1 MELIAIGVQDH
12 TNVVRDRLGA
22 KVRMLCE
29 KGIEVSMTERS
40 AGPLTFLCF
49 HLRDTGRGI
58 PTGQRDLVRYHVA
71 SVLADMIVNEFAR
84 GLVAKMV
91 RERYPYFDDAE
102 QEKVVVCATA
112 ALARQHEPGRTGGT
126 VGEGGSR
133 DDESRCFAR
142 RRNDVLFKVLDYL
155 ENASCLVLD
164 GFIRFRLKDFVDE
177 LREATDAAVDDY
189 MIERE
194 YNEVIR
200 LLKYVV
206 DIQEPKI
213 DAVHVVVR
221 PGGLFRLLDSQ
232 GKVVDNDYLEGLAPE
247 LVETDVDYEDLLM
260 SALISVSPRRIV
272 LHFGRGEG
280 VADTVRRVF
289 EGRVSMCPGCRLCEA
304 YRAKAHVPAGTRTDQ
319 S

>member
-12 TNVVRDRLGA
+12 TNVVRDRLSA

-71 SVLADMIVNEFAR
+71 SVLADMIVNEFAK
-84 GLVAKMV
+84 GLVARIV

-102 QEKVVVCATA
+102 QEKVAVCATA
-112 ALARQHEPGRTGGT
+112 ALARHDAERTGGA
-126 VGEGGSR
+126 GAERDR
-133 DDESRCFAR
+133 DDESRCFMR

-155 ENASCLVLD
+155 ESASCLVLD

-194 YNEVIR
+194 YNEFIR
-200 LLKYVV
+200 LLKYFV

-213 DAVHVVVR
+213 DEVHVVVR
-221 PGGLFRLLDSQ
+221 AGGLFRLLDSQ
-232 GKVVDNDYLEGLAPE
+232 GKVVDNDYLEGLTPE
-247 LVETDVDYEDLLM
+247 LIETDVDYEDLLM

-280 VADTVRRVF
+280 VGDTVRKVF
-289 EGRVSMCPGCRLCEA
+289 EGRVSVCPGCRLCEA
-304 YRAKAHVPAGTRTDQ
+304 YRAKAHVPVGTRTDQ